1 MNVQLTYESVNLRV
15 ILGFSARK
23 TCIVSFETLV
33 IFDIVTL
40 KSPIS
45 HHRGTVLPEANCHSL
60 ERFYFSQTR

>member
-1 MNVQLTYESVNLRV
+1 MNVQLTNESVNLRV
-15 ILGFSARK
+15 IRFGAQK

-45 HHRGTVLPEANCHSL
+45 HRRGTVLPVANCHSL
-60 ERFYFSQTR
+60 ELFYFSQTR